1 MADAPAPHH
10 ALVMQFVA
18 ALLQRTLG
26 CPTVEAHQH
35 ALQGFLDDLTPWI
48 SPAELPTLVQQPFTL
63 FDHLAFTPRGDDER
77 TSRWPCLREGRSCS
91 APGCASGGWTRWCAA
106 REERIMPESPP
117 QDHARARLRSPRLT
131 PRSPRAKLSANETRT
146 RYRRL
151 GSSSSPCPPPSWPG
165 SICRRPCTRR
175 WSRRSG
181 CARTGRGHG
190 RCSISARSCGSSSP
204 PCSAASAQRW

>member
-63 FDHLAFTPRGDDER
+63 FDHLAFTPRGDDEDVSVALSLGGKVVFR
-77 TSRWPCLREGRSCS
+77 AWLRQRGLDPLVCS
-91 APGCASGGWTRWCAA
+91 S
-106 REERIMPESPP
+106 
-117 QDHARARLRSPRLT
+117 
-131 PRSPRAKLSANETRT
+131 
-146 RYRRL
+146 
-151 GSSSSPCPPPSWPG
+151 
-165 SICRRPCTRR
+165 
-175 WSRRSG
+175 
-181 CARTGRGHG
+181 
-190 RCSISARSCGSSSP
+190 
-204 PCSAASAQRW
+204 